1 MIERP
6 SWLTWA
12 LPAATAVLGCLG
24 LSALAAPPA
33 PEPATLADDPHY
45 NAAGFFDV
53 HVCNWPE
60 KPPFF
65 FVLFSSETYQ
75 RIAGVTVLAPDGS
88 TLAELDPER
97 YRELKRA
104 GKPDKRVLVTHVP
117 VTGAAR
123 DGWYEARVRLK
134 DGTTLHAR
142 DYVIVALMPQA
153 RGLQPAAGA
162 TVGTAVELRWDKVP
176 GATHHMVYVRDLWD
190 DRRVVYSSKPA
201 PGNSVKIPP
210 GVLRPDGWYAWRVHS
225 RDVNGHVILGDFNHG
240 SLSPEQEFYTG
251 SK

>member
-1 MIERP
+1 MSERTGGRP
-6 SWLTWA
+6 WA
-12 LPAATAVLGCLG
+12 WSAAAAALGCLG
-24 LSALAAPPA
+24 LSALATPPA
-33 PEPATLADDPHY
+33 PAPEMLAQDPHY

-65 FVLFSSETYQ
+65 FVLFSSATYE
-75 RIAGVTVLAPDGS
+75 RIAGVTVFAPDGS
-88 TLAELDPER
+88 TLVELDPER

-104 GKPDKRVLVTHVP
+104 GRPDKRVMVAHVP
-117 VTGAAR
+117 VEGTAK

-134 DGTTLHAR
+134 DGTILHAR
-142 DYVIVALMPQA
+142 DYVVIELMPQA
-153 RGLQPAAGA
+153 RGLQPAVGA

-190 DRRVVYSSKPA
+190 DRRVVYSSKPE
-201 PGNSVKIPP
+201 PGTSVKIPP

-225 RDVNGHVILGDFNHG
+225 RDANGHVILGDFNHG

-251 SK
+251 PK